1 MPSNGFE
8 ECREQRRGT
17 NESKAIVV
25 RMNRATTFHSSPKI
39 HIRSEQFFIYHSI
52 IDVIERASE
61 RMAGGATFNGRTQS
75 MLYTLIKINVYGK
88 SKMQILSE
96 YERWLNGIG
105 AQPLHLNS
113 SKTIKHRSIYATQ
126 TTCNCVCV
134 CVGILCMEHIHICAL
149 GKYLKNMYTKSFRLT
164 ILHRALYSSLPSV

>member
-1 MPSNGFE
+1 
-8 ECREQRRGT
+8 
-17 NESKAIVV
+17 
-25 RMNRATTFHSSPKI
+25 
-39 HIRSEQFFIYHSI
+39 
-52 IDVIERASE
+52 
-61 RMAGGATFNGRTQS
+61 MAGGATFNGRTQS
-75 MLYTLIKINVYGK
+75 MLYTLIKINVYSK

-134 CVGILCMEHIHICAL
+134 GILCMEHIHINAL

-164 ILHRALYSSLPSV
+164 ILHRALYSSLPSVQIVLVMSIFPFELIE

>member
-1 MPSNGFE
+1 MSKSGRAGETGRLKTKHVRFVMPSNGFE

-52 IDVIERASE
+52 IDVIERVSERASE

-75 MLYTLIKINVYGK
+75 MLYTLIKINVYSK

-96 YERWLNGIG
+96 YERWQNESEHNHCIWIR
-105 AQPLHLNS
+105 QKPSSIDQSTPHRLHV
-113 SKTIKHRSIYATQ
+113 I
-126 TTCNCVCV
+126 VCV
-134 CVGILCMEHIHICAL
+134 WVFCAWST
-149 GKYLKNMYTKSFRLT
+149 Y
-164 ILHRALYSSLPSV
+164 ISVHQANI